1 MIKNNK
7 NYLKFIKHN
16 ENIFSKNNKTNKL
29 FLLEFN
35 GWQGVQIANSYLVNS
50 VPQIKNCRIVAYD
63 VYRDFKKNRIF
74 IFDNI
79 KWLWPI

>member
-1 MIKNNK
+1 MIKNNN

-35 GWQGVQIANSYLVNS
+35 GWQGVQIAN
-50 VPQIKNCRIVAYD
+50 
-63 VYRDFKKNRIF
+63 F
-74 IFDNI
+74 ISLI
-79 KWLWPI
+79 QLPK